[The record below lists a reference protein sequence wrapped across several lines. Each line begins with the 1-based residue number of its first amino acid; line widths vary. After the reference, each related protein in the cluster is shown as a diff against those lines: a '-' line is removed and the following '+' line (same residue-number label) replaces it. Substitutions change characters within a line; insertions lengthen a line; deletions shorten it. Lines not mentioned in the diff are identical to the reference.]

1 MIKIENLCKSFG
13 DNEILKDISVDI
25 NDGDVIAVIGP
36 SGCGKSTF
44 LRCINMLEPPTSGH
58 VFIDGTDIT
67 ADKTQLS
74 QLRRKMGMVFQ
85 SFNLFNHLTVIEN
98 VMLGPVELLKKD
110 RQTAYDEGMEL
121 LDMVGLTSR
130 AMRYP
135 DALSGGQKQRAA
147 IARAL
152 AMEPQIILFDEPTS
166 ALDPAMVNEVQGTI
180 ARLAAKGMTMFIV
193 THDMNFAQNISSRVF
208 YMDEKGI
215 YEDGPPEQI
224 FEAPEKPKTRDF
236 IYRVRTLNYEIHG
249 RHFDFYELMGQT
261 VEFLKNQRFDEGR
274 IRKMLLLGEELIF
287 NLLFPAIG
295 TAEPEITVTL
305 RYSERLDQAELIFR
319 GADITA
325 DISDR
330 VSDDISDSI
339 IRKFTKNIHAQDGC
353 LTVETEVS

>member
-147 IARAL
+147 IA
-152 AMEPQIILFDEPTS
+152 
-166 ALDPAMVNEVQGTI
+166 
-180 ARLAAKGMTMFIV
+180 
-193 THDMNFAQNISSRVF
+193 
-208 YMDEKGI
+208 
-215 YEDGPPEQI
+215 
-224 FEAPEKPKTRDF
+224 
-236 IYRVRTLNYEIHG
+236 
-249 RHFDFYELMGQT
+249 
-261 VEFLKNQRFDEGR
+261 
-274 IRKMLLLGEELIF
+274 
-287 NLLFPAIG
+287 
-295 TAEPEITVTL
+295 
-305 RYSERLDQAELIFR
+305 
-319 GADITA
+319 
-325 DISDR
+325 
-330 VSDDISDSI
+330 
-339 IRKFTKNIHAQDGC
+339 
-353 LTVETEVS
+353 